1 MPLAGRPERT
11 TLPVATRKVGCVIV
25 PTTGVEGVGGCA
37 LINAF
42 ADTGEV
48 QPSAFLTAKLYVPAG
63 SDEMVALEPVPVEVD
78 PPG

>member
-1 MPLAGRPERT
+1 M
-11 TLPVATRKVGCVIV
+11 V

-37 LINAF
+37 LITAL

-48 QPSAFLTAKLYVPAG
+48 QPSAFRTAKLYVPAG
-63 SDEMVALEPVPVEVD
+63 SDEMVTLDPVPVEEE